1 MAAKLRFVHLVPA
14 LAAAT
19 AFASAVA
26 LAGLA
31 VLDRWLPAGLWHLV
45 FAAGAMPMI
54 FAAMAYFVPV
64 LTRTP
69 EPPLALA
76 ALPLAA
82 SLAGIAIVAWF
93 AWGTA
98 ALRDA
103 APWAGILASLA
114 LLAWTM
120 RRARACLGR
129 PHPGLR
135 WYAGALACLVLG
147 LGAVGLSAR
156 LPELAPA
163 LRLFHLHMNLLG
175 FIGLTAIGTLQV
187 LLPTV
192 FSRPDPAAATRLAQD
207 LPWSLAGAIAIAAG
221 AAWWW
226 PVAAAGA
233 LAYLWPIVRMGR
245 AAIITFGA
253 RLWSS
258 AHPASLLFAAV
269 AGLILAIAHGLVHGA
284 GISSGRDALPLFVV
298 AFLVPL
304 VSGAVAQLL
313 PVWLR
318 PGSPTEGHKLQRRPL
333 AAFSRTRAGMFLAG
347 GLFAAFGIEAAS
359 LAGIVGA
366 LWLLAAM
373 AAATMRAL
381 SSPQQRP

>member
-1 MAAKLRFVHLVPA
+1 MAARLRFALLVPS

-19 AFASAVA
+19 AIASVVA

-31 VLDRWLPAGLWHLV
+31 LLDRWLPAGLWHLV

-54 FAAMAYFVPV
+54 FAAMAYFAPV

-93 AWGTA
+93 AWGIV
-98 ALRDA
+98 ALRNM
-103 APWAGILASLA
+103 APWAGMLAALA

-135 WYAGALACLVLG
+135 WYAGALACLALA
-147 LGAVGLSAR
+147 LAAVGLSAL
-156 LPELAPA
+156 LPEFAPA
-163 LRLFHLHMNLLG
+163 LRLFHLHLNLLG

-192 FSRPDPAAATRLAQD
+192 FSRADPAAATRLAQD
-207 LPWSLAGAIAIAAG
+207 LPWSLGGALAVAIGSAWAWPLAA
-221 AAWWW
+221 
-226 PVAAAGA
+226 VGA
-233 LAYLWPIVRMGR
+233 LAYLWPIVRMAR
-245 AAIITFGA
+245 AAVTTYGKHVG
-253 RLWSS
+253 SE
-258 AHPASLLFAAV
+258 AHPAPLLATAAG
-269 AGLILAIAHGLVHGA
+269 GLALAVAHGLAHGT
-284 GISSGRDALPLFVV
+284 GTLPGRDALPLFVV
-298 AFLVPL
+298 AFLIPL

-313 PVWLR
+313 PVWLW
-318 PGSPTEGHKLQRRPL
+318 PGSPTEDQKVRRRPL
-333 AAFSRTRAGMFLAG
+333 AAFARTRAGMFLAG
-347 GLFAAFGIEAAS
+347 GLLAAFGNETGM

-366 LWLLAAM
+366 VWLLAAM
-373 AAATMRAL
+373 AAATIRAV
-381 SSPQQRP
+381 SSPRRRP